1 MQIKSFPNA
10 PKFAALQQLAIAVQ
24 TGSRDDINDA
34 LAALQNSPL
43 FQTVGWRTNFEKIV
57 HVFATG
63 NASYSVFALSGNDKL
78 GETIVA
84 FSSLPGVTCPGAGAC
99 LNFCYSFRA
108 WRYPE
113 AFARMIQNAF
123 LMRFAKH
130 TIIESFHALPYG
142 ADFRLYVDGDFANGG
157 DVAFWMHAL
166 TMRPDIKAYGYSK
179 SFAALLGYD
188 ATGAQWP
195 KNYMLNISSGHNASP
210 TMVEYIRALPITRG
224 EFIAVSIG
232 RKVKG
237 SDHGTIETNKAIRA
251 AVNGTKIFPCP
262 GACGNCTGKGH
273 ACGMP
278 SLKNITIA
286 IAIH

>member
-1 MQIKSFPNA
+1 MQIKSFPTA
-10 PKFAALQQLAIAVQ
+10 PKFKALQELSIAVQ
-24 TGSRDDINDA
+24 TGGTAEISKAIYSLQIN
-34 LAALQNSPL
+34 PM
-43 FQTVGWRTNFEKIV
+43 FQTIGWQN
-57 HVFATG
+57 VFAKLADTFADG
-63 NASYSVFALSGNDKL
+63 KPRFSVFALSGNEKL

-99 LNFCYSFRA
+99 LDFCYSFRA
-108 WRYPE
+108 WRYPA
-113 AFARMIQNAF
+113 AFARMVQNAF

-130 TIIESFHALPYG
+130 TILNAFQELPYG
-142 ADFRLYVDGDFANGG
+142 ADFRLYVDGDFANGE
-157 DVAFWMHAL
+157 DVASWMHAL

-195 KNYMLNISSGHNASP
+195 KNYMLNISSDHNASP
-210 TMVEYIRALPITRG
+210 AMLDYVRALPITRG

-251 AVNGTKIFPCP
+251 STEGTKIFPCP
-262 GACGNCTGKGH
+262 GACGKCTGKGH

-278 SLKNITIA
+278 SLKGITIA